1 MFDFILSSVLPIVQD
16 ILWTAC
22 AALLAYVLN
31 KVQSNIQNI

>member
-1 MFDFILSSVLPIVQD
+1 MFESILATVLPIVQD

>member
-1 MFDFILSSVLPIVQD
+1 MFDFIVSAVLPIVQD

>member
-1 MFDFILSSVLPIVQD
+1 MFESILAAALPIIQD

>member
-1 MFDFILSSVLPIVQD
+1 MFESILSTVLPIVQD